1 MCVLPYPAPS
11 EARPPPPSAHA
22 SEKPQSSSPPSPP
35 CDHPGEFI
43 VVDHRS
49 GDTVCS
55 KCAHVVEERM
65 LLERREICASNS
77 LLSDPISV
85 PAEVGKSLGRS
96 LRSSVLQACS
106 LLNLPGAESIL
117 EETAKEYDSFA
128 VHINLSPQNCTFARR
143 SAFLALAFSRVLFRA
158 DIYRLPTLL
167 SGFFGV
173 PNAAMFRAE
182 KALCNCVELQYVPL
196 RWPSHL
202 LMTSACRWLRL
213 KPPLEKA
220 LVSATKRV
228 EQIYYGHGPETIM
241 VAVLKTA
248 IAHFEKNGQRSPIN
262 MEEVTNLFQ
271 IRHKTPS
278 LKIASIVAH
287 HLDKVGE

>member
-1 MCVLPYPAPS
+1 
-11 EARPPPPSAHA
+11 
-22 SEKPQSSSPPSPP
+22 
-35 CDHPGEFI
+35 
-43 VVDHRS
+43 
-49 GDTVCS
+49 VCS

-65 LLERREICASNS
+65 LLERREMCPTNS
-77 LLSDPISV
+77 LLTDPISV

-117 EETAKEYDSFA
+117 AETAKEYDSFA
-128 VHINLSPQNCTFARR
+128 VHVNLSPQNCTFARR

-182 KALCNCVELQYVPL
+182 KALCNCAELRYVPV
-196 RWPSHL
+196 RWPAHL

-228 EQIYYGHGPETIM
+228 EEIYYGHGPDTIM
-241 VAVLKTA
+241 VGVLKA
-248 IAHFEKNGQRSPIN
+248 ANAHFASRGTSSPIN
-262 MEEVTNLFQ
+262 MREVTTLFQ
-271 IRHKTPS
+271 IRHKTPT
-278 LKIASIVAH
+278 LKIGTIVAH
-287 HLDKVGE
+287 HLDRVGG